1 MTAVESFVLVVRK
14 GSLTE
19 LILFGTRVL
28 GGVRPTWGNNV
39 HFLLLELLGMNLL
52 VIIARH
58 EFLLLCLRKFIL
70 GVLTILILPLRY

>member
-28 GGVRPTWGNNV
+28 GGHPTWGIAHV
-39 HFLLLELLGMNLL
+39 LLLLELLLGKSLL
-52 VIIARH
+52 VFIARH
-58 EFLLLCLRKFIL
+58 EFLLLLGIFIL
-70 GVLTILILPLRY
+70 GVITILILPLRY